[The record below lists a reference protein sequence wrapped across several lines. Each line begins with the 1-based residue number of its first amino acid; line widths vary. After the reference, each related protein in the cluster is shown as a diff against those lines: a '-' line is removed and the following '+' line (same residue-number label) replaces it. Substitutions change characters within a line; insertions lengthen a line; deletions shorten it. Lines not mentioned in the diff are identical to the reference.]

1 MTMAKRT
8 DIPKRS
14 EVDPVYQWHLSDIY
28 PDTAAWESDFKKA
41 QALMKDM
48 ESCKGTLSGGRNDVL
63 KALTT
68 YADLNR
74 VVERLFVYAYM
85 KKDEDNANTK
95 AQGRM
100 DRAQSLSV
108 QASTAASF
116 LTPELLT
123 IPADTLTGYME
134 DGHFS
139 EYSHFLDN
147 VNRQRAHTLGEK
159 EEQLLAMAGE
169 VAEAPRQVFLM
180 LNNADMKFP
189 VIKDEEGH
197 EVEMSHGRYIRF
209 LESKDRSVR
218 RAAYEAMYD
227 TFTKQKNTISTAY
240 SYSVKKDLFLSKAR
254 KYPSARAMSLD
265 EDNIPESVYDNLIAS
280 VRGHLPALQRYLDI
294 RRRVLGLPELA
305 MYDVYVPLMED
316 VHMHI
321 PYDEGKR
328 MILTGLSG
336 MGSDYAKL
344 LEEAYDGG
352 WIDSMENQG
361 KTSGA
366 YSWGCYDSHPY
377 VLMNYQDTVDSVFT
391 LTHELGHSMHSYLSN
406 KHQPYMKAEYTIFVA
421 EVASTCNEIQLTH
434 YLLDTLEDKGQRAY
448 ILNYYLEQV
457 RTTVFRQTMFAEFEK
472 MSHASA
478 EAGEPLTVDS
488 MSAMYRKLNEDYF
501 GEHVDVD
508 DRIAME
514 WMRIPHFYR
523 PFYVYK
529 YATGFSAA
537 AALAGLIRDEGQS
550 AVDRYLAFLSSGC
563 SAYPIELLQNAG
575 VDMTTPAP
583 VDKAL
588 DEFAELVDEMD
599 GLLG

>member
-1 MTMAKRT
+1 
-8 DIPKRS
+8 
-14 EVDPVYQWHLSDIY
+14 LSDIY
-28 PDTAAWESDFKKA
+28 ADAAAWESDFTKA

-48 ESCKGTLSGGRNDVL
+48 EACKGTLSGGKDSVL
-63 KALTT
+63 KTLRT
-68 YADLNR
+68 YADLSR
-74 VVERLFVYAYM
+74 VAERLFVYAYM
-85 KKDEDNANTK
+85 KKDEDNANTE

-108 QASTAASF
+108 QAGTAASW

-123 IPADTLTGYME
+123 VPEYVLTGYME
-134 DGHFS
+134 DSDFS
-139 EYSHFLDN
+139 EFSHFLHN

-159 EEQLLAMAGE
+159 EEELLAMAGE
-169 VAEAPRQVFLM
+169 IAEAPHQIFGM

-189 VIKDEEGH
+189 AIRDEEGR
-197 EVEMSHGRYIRF
+197 EVEMSHGRYTRF
-209 LESKDRSVR
+209 MESKDRSVR
-218 RAAYEAMYD
+218 QAAYEAMYD
-227 TFTKQKNTISTAY
+227 TFARQKNTISTAY
-240 SYSVKKDLFLSKAR
+240 AYSVKKDLFFAKAR

-265 EDNIPESVYDNLIAS
+265 EDNVPESVYDNLIAS
-280 VRGHLPALQRYLDI
+280 VRAHLPALHRYLDI
-294 RRRVLGLPELA
+294 RRRVLGLPKLA
-305 MYDVYVPLMED
+305 MYDVYVPLVED
-316 VHMHI
+316 VEMHI
-321 PYDEGKR
+321 PYEEGKR
-328 MILTGLSG
+328 MVVEGLTG
-336 MGSDYAKL
+336 MGPEYGRL
-344 LEEAYDGG
+344 LHTAYEGG
-352 WIDSMENQG
+352 WIDAMENQG

-391 LTHELGHSMHSYLSN
+391 LAHELGHSMHTYLSN
-406 KHQPYMKAEYTIFVA
+406 KNQPYMKADYTIFVA

-434 YLLDTLEDKGQRAY
+434 YLLDTLTGKGQRAY

-472 MSHASA
+472 YSHESA
-478 EAGEPLTVDS
+478 ESGEPLTVDS
-488 MSAMYRKLNEDYF
+488 LSAMYRKLNEEYF
-501 GEHVDVD
+501 GSHVEVD

-537 AALAGLIRDEGQS
+537 AALAGMIRDKGQC
-550 AVDRYLAFLSSGC
+550 AVDRYMAFLSSG
-563 SAYPIELLQNAG
+563 SSDYPINLLKNAG

-588 DEFAELVDEMD
+588 DEFAKLVEEMD
-599 GLLG
+599 RLLG

>member
-1 MTMAKRT
+1 MAKRT

-14 EVDPVYQWHLSDIY
+14 EVDPVYQWRLSDIY
-28 PDTAAWESDFKKA
+28 VDTAAWESDFKKA

-48 ESCKGTLSGGRNDVL
+48 EACKGTLSGGKNNVL
-63 KALTT
+63 KALRTL
-68 YADLNR
+68 ADMNR

-85 KKDEDNANTK
+85 KKDEDNANTE

-108 QASTAASF
+108 QAGTAASF

-123 IPADTLTGYME
+123 VPEDTLTGYME
-134 DGHFS
+134 DSDFD
-139 EYSHFLDN
+139 EYSQFLHN

-159 EEQLLAMAGE
+159 EEELLAMAGE
-169 VAEAPRQVFLM
+169 IAEAPRQVFLM
-180 LNNADMKFP
+180 LENADMKFP
-189 VIKDEEGH
+189 AIKDEEGH

-209 LESKDRSVR
+209 LESKDRDVR

-227 TFTKQKNTISTAY
+227 TFIKQKNTIAATY
-240 SYSVKKDLFLSKAR
+240 SYSVKKDLFLAKAR
-254 KYPSARAMSLD
+254 KYPSARVMSLD
-265 EDNIPESVYDNLIAS
+265 EDNVPESVYDNLIAS
-280 VRGHLPALQRYLDI
+280 VRAHLPALQRYLDI
-294 RRRVLGLPELA
+294 RRRALGLKKLA

-328 MILTGLSG
+328 MILEGLTG
-336 MGSDYAKL
+336 MGTGYAEL
-344 LEEAYDGG
+344 LQEAYDGG
-352 WIDSMENQG
+352 WIDVMENQG

-391 LTHELGHSMHSYLSN
+391 LVHELGHSMHTYLSN
-406 KHQPYMKAEYTIFVA
+406 KNQPYMKADYTIFVA

-434 YLLDTLEDKGQRAY
+434 YLLNTLTDKGQRAY

-472 MSHASA
+472 LSHASA
-478 EAGEPLTVDS
+478 ESGEPLTVDS
-488 MSAMYRKLNEDYF
+488 MSDMYRKLNEDYF
-501 GEHVDVD
+501 GADVDVD

-537 AALAGLIRDEGQS
+537 AALAGLIRDNGQS
-550 AVDRYLAFLSSGC
+550 AVDKYLQFLSSGG
-563 SAYPIELLQNAG
+563 SDYPINLLKNAG

-588 DEFAELVDEMD
+588 DEFSDLVDEMD

>member
-1 MTMAKRT
+1 MAKRT

-14 EVDPVYQWHLSDIY
+14 EVDPVYQWRLSDIY
-28 PDTAAWESDFKKA
+28 ADTAAWESDFKKA
-41 QALMKDM
+41 QALIQDM
-48 ESCKGTLSGGRNDVL
+48 ESCKGTLSGGGSNVL
-63 KALTT
+63 KALRT

-85 KKDEDNANTK
+85 KKDEDNANTE
-95 AQGRM
+95 AQARM

-123 IPADTLTGYME
+123 IPEDTLAGYME
-134 DGHFS
+134 DDDFS
-139 EYSHFLDN
+139 EYSHFLHN

-189 VIKDEEGH
+189 NIKDEEGH

-218 RAAYEAMYD
+218 KAAYEAMYD
-227 TFTKQKNTISTAY
+227 TFIKQKNTISTAY

-254 KYPSARAMSLD
+254 KYSSARAMSLD
-265 EDNIPESVYDNLIAS
+265 EDNVPESVYDNLIAS
-280 VRGHLPALQRYLDI
+280 VRAHLPALQRYLDI
-294 RRRVLGLPELA
+294 RRRVLGLKKLH

-316 VHMHI
+316 VHMHV
-321 PYDEGKR
+321 PYDEGKQ

-336 MGSDYAKL
+336 MGAEYGEL
-344 LEEAYDGG
+344 LKESYSGG
-352 WIDSMENQG
+352 WIDVMENQG

-391 LTHELGHSMHSYLSN
+391 LAHELGHSMHSYLSN

-434 YLLDTLEDKGQRAY
+434 YLLDTLEDKAKRAY

-478 EAGEPLTVDS
+478 ESGEPLTVDS
-488 MSAMYRKLNEDYF
+488 MSGMYRKLNEDYF

-514 WMRIPHFYR
+514 WLRIPHFYR

-537 AALAGLIRDEGQS
+537 AALAGMIRDEGQS
-550 AVDRYLAFLSSGC
+550 AVDRYLDFLSSGC
-563 SAYPIELLQNAG
+563 SAYPIDLLQKAG

-588 DEFAELVDEMD
+588 DEFSELVEKMD

>member
-1 MTMAKRT
+1 MAKRT

-14 EVDPVYQWHLSDIY
+14 EVDPVYQWHLNDIY
-28 PDTAAWESDFKKA
+28 ADTAAWESDFKKA

-48 ESCKGTLSGGRNDVL
+48 ESCKGTLSGSRNDVL

-68 YADLNR
+68 FADLNR
-74 VVERLFVYAYM
+74 VVERLVVYAYM
-85 KKDEDNANTK
+85 KKDEDNANTESQ
-95 AQGRM
+95 AHM

-108 QASTAASF
+108 QAGTAASW

-123 IPADTLTGYME
+123 IPEDVLTGYME
-134 DGHFS
+134 DNDFS

-189 VIKDEEGH
+189 NIKDEEGH

-218 RAAYEAMYD
+218 KAAYEAMYD
-227 TFTKQKNTISTAY
+227 TFIKQKNTISTAY

-254 KYPSARAMSLD
+254 KYSSARAMSLD
-265 EDNIPESVYDNLIAS
+265 EDNVPESVYDNLIAS
-280 VRGHLPALQRYLDI
+280 VRDHLPALQRYLDI
-294 RRRVLGLPELA
+294 RRRVLGLDKLA

-321 PYDEGKR
+321 PYDEGQQ

-336 MGSDYAKL
+336 MGAEYAGL
-344 LEEAYDGG
+344 LKESYDGG
-352 WIDSMENQG
+352 WIDVMENQG

-391 LTHELGHSMHSYLSN
+391 LAHELGHSMHSYLSN

-434 YLLDTLEDKGQRAY
+434 YLLDTLEDKAKRAY

-472 MSHASA
+472 LSHASA

-488 MSAMYRKLNEDYF
+488 MSSIYRKLNEDYF
-501 GEHVDVD
+501 GENVDVD

-563 SAYPIELLQNAG
+563 SDYPINLLQKAG

-588 DEFAELVDEMD
+588 DEFSDLVDEMD

>member
-1 MTMAKRT
+1 MAKRT

-28 PDTAAWESDFKKA
+28 ADTAAWESDFKKA

-48 ESCKGTLSGGRNDVL
+48 ESRKGTLAGGRNDVL
-63 KALTT
+63 KALKTF
-68 YADLNR
+68 ADLNR
-74 VVERLFVYAYM
+74 VVERLVVYAFM
-85 KKDEDNANTK
+85 KKDEDNANTESQ
-95 AQGRM
+95 AHM

-108 QASTAASF
+108 QAGTAASW

-134 DGHFS
+134 DSDFA

-147 VNRQRAHTLGEK
+147 VNRQRSHTLGEK

-227 TFTKQKNTISTAY
+227 TFAKQKNTISTAY
-240 SYSVKKDLFLSKAR
+240 SYSVKKDLFLAKAR

-265 EDNIPESVYDNLIAS
+265 EDNVPETVYDNLIAS
-280 VRGHLPALQRYLDI
+280 VRDHLPALQRYLDI
-294 RRRVLGLPELA
+294 RRRVLGLPKLS

-321 PYDEGKR
+321 PYDEGKG
-328 MILTGLSG
+328 MILDGLSK
-336 MGSDYAKL
+336 MGSDYAGL
-344 LEEAYDGG
+344 LKESYTGG
-352 WIDSMENQG
+352 WIDVMENQG

-391 LTHELGHSMHSYLSN
+391 LAHELGHSMHTYLSN
-406 KHQPYMKAEYTIFVA
+406 QHQPYMKAEYTIFVA

-434 YLLDTLEDKGQRAY
+434 YLLDTLDDKAKRAY
-448 ILNYYLEQV
+448 ILNHYLEQV

-488 MSAMYRKLNEDYF
+488 MSSMYRKLNEDYF
-501 GEHVDVD
+501 GENVDVD

-514 WMRIPHFYR
+514 WLRIPHFYR

-537 AALAGLIRDEGQS
+537 AALAGMIRDEGQS
-550 AVDRYLAFLSSGC
+550 AVDRYLTFLSSGC
-563 SAYPIELLQNAG
+563 SDYPIDLLKKAG

-588 DEFAELVDEMD
+588 DEFSELVDEMD
-599 GLLG
+599 GLLS